1 MSPGA
6 NAVLPKKEP
15 PAVNVWRFIL
25 FLVEIAVLHFFIWL
39 PWRTS
44 RPSFLLF
51 FGVGMVQVSATY
63 ISETKDV
70 TLGDS
75 LLSLFVML
83 LAIGGLIAELYVGWH
98 SKPWWQALL
107 LPMPPFFLA
116 TVWFKSRNPAPP
128 FFAALP
134 FLLLALLL
142 KIFV

>member
-1 MSPGA
+1 MRI
-6 NAVLPKKEP
+6 V
-15 PAVNVWRFIL
+15 RQFIL
-25 FLVEIAVLHFFIWL
+25 FLVEIAALYFFIWL
-39 PWRTS
+39 PWHTS
-44 RPSFLLF
+44 RPSFLFF
-51 FGVGMVQVSATY
+51 FGVGMIQVSATY
-63 ISETKDV
+63 ISEAISV
-70 TLGDS
+70 TIGDT

-83 LAIGGLIAELYVGWH
+83 VAFGGLIAELYIGWH

-107 LPMPPFFLA
+107 LPVPPFFLA

>member
-1 MSPGA
+1 
-6 NAVLPKKEP
+6 
-15 PAVNVWRFIL
+15 
-25 FLVEIAVLHFFIWL
+25 
-39 PWRTS
+39 
-44 RPSFLLF
+44 
-51 FGVGMVQVSATY
+51 MVQVSATY
-63 ISETKDV
+63 ISETKSV

-107 LPMPPFFLA
+107 LPVPPFCLA
-116 TVWFKSRNPAPP
+116 SVWFKSRNPAPP

-142 KIFV
+142 RIFV